1 MVSVIENKFK
11 KKLLA
16 GERQIGA
23 WNTVCNGSVS
33 ELFGYSGF
41 DWVVIDTE
49 HAPSDPI
56 VALGQLQALE
66 ATDSSAIVRPATNDT
81 VLIKRFLDI
90 GFQTLIIPFIQ
101 NGLEA
106 RQAVYSMR
114 YPPEGIRGVAGTSRA
129 TRYGTI
135 SDYARE
141 AHQQLCLV
149 LQLET
154 IEALD
159 NLEDI
164 ASTKGVDGLFIG
176 PGDLAA
182 SLGYLGN
189 PSHPEVKRVIK
200 ETIFKI
206 KGLGMPV
213 GIFSLDLEY
222 AEECFNYGVDFIS
235 VAMDTNLLMK
245 SSKQIV
251 SRFKK

>member
-106 RQAVYSMR
+106 KQAVHSMR

-164 ASTKGVDGLFIG
+164 ASTNGVDGLFIG

-206 KGLGMPV
+206 KRLGMPV

>member
-1 MVSVIENKFK
+1 MSSIIENKFK
-11 KKLLA
+11 KKLLS
-16 GERQIGA
+16 GEKQIGA

-33 ELFGYSGF
+33 ELLGYAGF

-66 ATDSSAIVRPATNDT
+66 ATDSSAIVRPAANDS

-101 NGLEA
+101 DVSEA
-106 RQAVYSMR
+106 KKAVEYTR
-114 YPPEGIRGVAGTSRA
+114 YPPEGVRGVAGTSRA

-135 SDYARE
+135 SDYANE
-141 AHQQLCLV
+141 ATKEVCLV

-154 IEALD
+154 MEALQ

-164 ASTKGVDGLFIG
+164 ASIKGVDGLFIG

-182 SLGYLGN
+182 SLGHLGK
-189 PSHPEVKRVIK
+189 PGHPEVKKVIK
-200 ETIFKI
+200 DAILKI
-206 KGLGMPV
+206 KALGKPV
-213 GIFSLDLEY
+213 GIFSLDIEY
-222 AEECFNYGVDFIS
+222 AEECFNDEVDFIA
-235 VAMDTNLLMK
+235 VAMDTNILMK
-245 SSKQIV
+245 QSKKIISQF
-251 SRFKK
+251 RK